1 MMNLIFMN
9 ILNILNLL
17 MINEI
22 ASKITTI
29 MFILMII
36 IAAMKMMLDF
46 SNILLKVNTV
56 MVMLM
61 QKLKKCQ

>member
-61 QKLKKCQ
+61 QKLK

>member
-1 MMNLIFMN
+1 MNLIFMN

>member
-1 MMNLIFMN
+1 MNLIFMN

-61 QKLKKCQ
+61 QKLK